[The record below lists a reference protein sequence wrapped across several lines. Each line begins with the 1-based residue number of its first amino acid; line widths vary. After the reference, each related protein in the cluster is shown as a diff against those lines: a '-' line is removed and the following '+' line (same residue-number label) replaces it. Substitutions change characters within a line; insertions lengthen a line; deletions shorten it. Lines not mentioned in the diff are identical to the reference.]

1 MSAAPPPAGSL
12 PAGLR
17 VSADLSLQLD
27 DLDVRVEADGT
38 QLLVRTADAGALAE
52 RVQEA
57 AAAAGLRGGRS
68 RAAALARVSEELAS
82 AGLSARVLTP
92 EGPVLD
98 VGAGVESR
106 FGRVVLG
113 SPRVRLHRA
122 GAVRAAGA
130 RGAALTGGAALIL
143 LTAVVAATRWGL
155 RRRR

>member
-17 VSADLSLQLD
+17 LSADLSLQLD
-27 DLDVRVEADGT
+27 GLDVRVEADGT

-57 AAAAGLRGGRS
+57 AAAAGLRGGRT
-68 RAAALARVSEELAS
+68 RAAALARVSEELAA

-98 VGAGVESR
+98 VGAGVDSR

-130 RGAALTGGAALIL
+130 RGAALAGAGALVVI
-143 LTAVVAATRWGL
+143 AVVAATRWGL